1 MILKESMDN
10 PLLNMQGLP
19 AFSQIRPEHIE
30 PAIDTLLAENR
41 ARIDELLTKSGKYT
55 WENLIHPLEMMDDRL
70 SRVWSPVRH
79 MNSVV
84 NSEALRVAYNAC
96 LPRLSEYGTELGQN
110 ERLFQAYQSIRN
122 SDTFARLDVAQR
134 KTIEDA
140 LRDFRL
146 SGVHLPAADKER
158 LKAIQQELSR
168 AQSKFEENL
177 LDATRAWKKHITDEA
192 KLSGLPES
200 ALAMAQQTARNN
212 GLKGWQLTL
221 ETPSFIAVM
230 TYADD
235 RELRRELYTA
245 HNTRASDQGPH
256 AGRWDNSE
264 VMEQILRLRYEAA
277 RLLGFANYADKSFA
291 TKMAESPHQVIEFIN
306 DLVQRAKP
314 VAEQELA
321 DLRSFAA
328 AELGITDLQPWD
340 IAYVSEKLR
349 QRRYALSQEDLR
361 PYFPVDRVL
370 AGLFGLVQRLYGF
383 NIEQR
388 NEVDTWHPD
397 VRFYQITDAN
407 GTVRGQFYLDLYARE
422 HKRGGA
428 WMDEC
433 ANRMR
438 TESGVQIPVAYMT
451 CNSSPPIDGKPAL
464 FTHDEVITLFH
475 EFGHGLHHMLT
486 LVDYPEVSGIN
497 GVEWDAVEMPSQF
510 MENWCWEREALD
522 LFAKHYQTGEPLPDD
537 LYRKLIAARHFL
549 AGMQML
555 RQLEFALFDL
565 RLHLEYD
572 PQQGGR
578 IQALVDEVRDAVAV
592 VKPPS
597 FVRFQHGFAHIFAGG
612 YGAGYYSYKWAE
624 VLSADVFAAFE
635 EHGLFDREIGR
646 RFLHCVLERGG
657 TKSAMELFKDFRNR
671 EPRID
676 ALLRHNGLAA

>member
-1 MILKESMDN
+1 MDN

-19 AFSQIRPEHIE
+19 AFSQIRPEHVE

-41 ARIDELLTKSGKYT
+41 ARIDDLLTKSGKYT

-96 LPRLSEYGTELGQN
+96 LPKLSEYGTELGQN
-110 ERLFQAYQSIRN
+110 ERLFHAYQSIRN

-340 IAYVSEKLR
+340 IAYASEKLR

-370 AGLFGLVQRLYGF
+370 VGLFGLVQRLYGF

-407 GTVRGQFYLDLYARE
+407 GAVRGQFYLDLYARE

-433 ANRMR
+433 VNRMR

-522 LFAKHYQTGEPLPDD
+522 LFAKHYQTGETLPDD

-597 FVRFQHGFAHIFAGG
+597 FVRFQHSFAHIFAGG

>member
-1 MILKESMDN
+1 MDN

-19 AFSQIRPEHIE
+19 AFSQIRPEHVE

-96 LPRLSEYGTELGQN
+96 LPKLSEYGTELGQN

-221 ETPSFIAVM
+221 ETPSFVAVM

-314 VAEQELA
+314 VAEQELV

-407 GTVRGQFYLDLYARE
+407 GAVRGQFYLDLYARE

-433 ANRMR
+433 VNRMR

-597 FVRFQHGFAHIFAGG
+597 FVRFQHSFAHIFAGG

>member
-1 MILKESMDN
+1 MDN

-19 AFSQIRPEHIE
+19 AFSQIRPEHVE
-30 PAIDTLLAENR
+30 PAIDALLAENR
-41 ARIDELLTKSGKYT
+41 ARIDELLTKGSKYT
-55 WENLIHPLEMMDDRL
+55 WENLIHPLEMIDDRL

-84 NSEALRVAYNAC
+84 NSEELRVAYNAC
-96 LPRLSEYGTELGQN
+96 LPKLSEYGTELGQN
-110 ERLFQAYQSIRN
+110 ERLFHAYQSIRN

-277 RLLGFANYADKSFA
+277 RRLGFANYADKSFA

-388 NEVDTWHPD
+388 NGVDTWHPD

-407 GTVRGQFYLDLYARE
+407 GAVRGQFYLDLYARE

-433 ANRMR
+433 VNRMR

-522 LFAKHYQTGEPLPDD
+522 LFAKHYQTGETLPDD

>member
-1 MILKESMDN
+1 MDN

-19 AFSQIRPEHIE
+19 AFSQIRPEHVE

-96 LPRLSEYGTELGQN
+96 LPKLSEYGTELGQN

-221 ETPSFIAVM
+221 ETPSFVAVM

-407 GTVRGQFYLDLYARE
+407 GAVRGQFYLDLYARE

-433 ANRMR
+433 VNRMR

-597 FVRFQHGFAHIFAGG
+597 FVRFQHSFAHIFAGG

>member
-1 MILKESMDN
+1 MDN

-19 AFSQIRPEHIE
+19 AFSQIRPEHVE
-30 PAIDTLLAENR
+30 PAIDALLAENR
-41 ARIDELLTKSGKYT
+41 ARIDELLTKGSKYT

-96 LPRLSEYGTELGQN
+96 LPKLSEYGTELGQN

-291 TKMAESPHQVIEFIN
+291 TKMAASPHQVIEFIN

-407 GTVRGQFYLDLYARE
+407 GAVRGQFYLDLYARE

-433 ANRMR
+433 VNRMR

-597 FVRFQHGFAHIFAGG
+597 FVRFQHSFAHIFAGG

>member
-1 MILKESMDN
+1 MDN

-19 AFSQIRPEHIE
+19 AFSQIRPEHVE

-96 LPRLSEYGTELGQN
+96 LPKLSEYGTELGQN

-407 GTVRGQFYLDLYARE
+407 GAVRGQFYLDLYARE

-433 ANRMR
+433 VNRMR

-597 FVRFQHGFAHIFAGG
+597 FVRFQHSFAHIFAGG

>member
-1 MILKESMDN
+1 MILKELMDN

-19 AFSQIRPEHIE
+19 AFSQISPEHVE
-30 PAIDTLLAENR
+30 PAIDALLAENR
-41 ARIDELLTKSGKYT
+41 ARIDELLTKGSKYT

-96 LPRLSEYGTELGQN
+96 LPKLSEYGTELGQN
-110 ERLFQAYQSIRN
+110 ERLFHAYQSIRN

-340 IAYVSEKLR
+340 IAYASEKLR

-433 ANRMR
+433 VNRMR

-522 LFAKHYQTGEPLPDD
+522 LFAKH
-537 LYRKLIAARHFL
+537 
-549 AGMQML
+549 
-555 RQLEFALFDL
+555 
-565 RLHLEYD
+565 
-572 PQQGGR
+572 
-578 IQALVDEVRDAVAV
+578 
-592 VKPPS
+592 
-597 FVRFQHGFAHIFAGG
+597 
-612 YGAGYYSYKWAE
+612 
-624 VLSADVFAAFE
+624 
-635 EHGLFDREIGR
+635 
-646 RFLHCVLERGG
+646 
-657 TKSAMELFKDFRNR
+657 
-671 EPRID
+671 
-676 ALLRHNGLAA
+676 